1 MNTNKTNIKQ
11 LFGPETLQGLSRN
24 GPLGL
29 FTAIIIIIIIITII
43 IIKIMKMIIKMTL
56 IMIMVM
62 EMIVIMMIKPFNSK
76 TLTFFPNTMA
86 PMRQDE
92 DDSSMKF
99 YLS

>member
-29 FTAIIIIIIIITII
+29 FTAIIIIIIII
-43 IIKIMKMIIKMTL
+43 KIMKMIIKMTL

-62 EMIVIMMIKPFNSK
+62 EMIVIWMISLSIAKH
-76 TLTFFPNTMA
+76 LLFFPR
-86 PMRQDE
+86 PWPR
-92 DDSSMKF
+92 
-99 YLS
+99 

>member
-1 MNTNKTNIKQ
+1 MKLFPNFTRHHLITHTNNNNNNNNNNNKDNENDNKNDID
-11 LFGPETLQGLSRN
+11 SYN
-24 GPLGL
+24 GDGNDSDYDD
-29 FTAIIIIIIIITII
+29 
-43 IIKIMKMIIKMTL
+43 
-56 IMIMVM
+56 
-62 EMIVIMMIKPFNSK
+62 KPFNSK